1 MPSWNAWL
9 PAVCSTSGDVVRRDI
24 VIQKLAELADRAA
37 RVRAHRQVDAAAL
50 AADRDALDL
59 VSFNLMLAVQACADL
74 AGHIIA
80 DERWPAPA
88 SLAESFERLAQ
99 HGVIS
104 RETADT
110 FRLAVRF
117 RNVVA
122 HGYAG
127 VDVNA
132 VHAGSTSG
140 LGDLDRFAR
149 EVSAW
154 LAGHP
159 SP

>member
-1 MPSWNAWL
+1 M
-9 PAVCSTSGDVVRRDI
+9 VRRDI
-24 VIQKLAELADRAA
+24 VVQKLAELADRTA
-37 RVRAHRQVDAAAL
+37 RVRAHQKPDAAAL

-74 AGHIIA
+74 AAHVIA
-80 DERWPAPA
+80 DEGWPAPA
-88 SLAESFERLAQ
+88 SLAESFVRLAD

-104 RETADT
+104 RGTAEA

-127 VDVNA
+127 VDVSA
-132 VHAGSTSG
+132 VQAGATSG
-140 LGDLDRFAR
+140 LEDLDRFAR

-154 LAGHP
+154 LAAQA